1 MRLIDVDAFKRENR
15 MADMCSDCDRT
26 IRECEYD
33 SGLSLMD
40 FCGWLDDAPTI
51 EKQEWIPCSER
62 LPITNGVYIV
72 ARWFGDGC
80 EKRILSDAC
89 YFDGSDT
96 WYDDTRLNHGREY
109 VTHKIVAWM
118 PLPSPYK
125 GEEE

>member
-1 MRLIDVDAFKRENR
+1 MNSKEYKF
-15 MADMCSDCDRT
+15 SDGRT
-26 IRECEYD
+26 AVFEYD
-33 SGLSLMD
+33 ENGIGKITLECMDVLM
-40 FCGWLDDAPTI
+40 GMIP
-51 EKQEWIPCSER
+51 QWIPCSER
-62 LPITNGVYIV
+62 LPKTNGVYIV

-118 PLPSPYK
+118 PLPPAWK
-125 GEEE
+125 GE